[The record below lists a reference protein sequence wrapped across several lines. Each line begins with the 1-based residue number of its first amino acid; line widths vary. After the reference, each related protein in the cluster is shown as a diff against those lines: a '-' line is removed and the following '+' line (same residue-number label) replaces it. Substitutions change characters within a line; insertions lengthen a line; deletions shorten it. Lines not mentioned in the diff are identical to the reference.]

1 MPPEM
6 FGSYDEEEDGGG
18 SQKQAVTQAVDIYSF
33 GLVLWQ
39 LLTGEQLDK
48 FQGSLRQPRW
58 VNTYQ
63 YICETR
69 PVFGRLWWI
78 LQSFED
84 LRTFF
89 LQLAAG

>member
-63 YICETR
+63 YIYETR
-69 PVFGRLWWI
+69 TVFGRLRWT
-78 LQSFED
+78 LHSFED